1 MIVIHL
7 LVIACAILA
16 FGPRLKRW
24 PAALPLVALAAVI
37 AFIAFDTRPMRT
49 IITVL
54 GAPSITTVALL
65 VDLASRRIFGRPLFQ
80 ARERRMML
88 WFLAAALIVV
98 YPTALGFVRIFD
110 FYRTGFLAAAPG
122 VLAAAGIFLLLRRQY
137 GAAAVALIAL
147 LALDVPLLPS
157 VNVFDYLVDPFGGI
171 AALGWAIVQ
180 LVKAIR
186 RRFTAAAAPAAQP
199 VAGDVLEPA

>member
-7 LVIACAILA
+7 LVIAGAILA
-16 FGPRLKRW
+16 FGPRLKKW

-37 AFIAFDTRPMRT
+37 AFIAFDTRLTRT
-49 IITVL
+49 IVTVL
-54 GAPSITTVALL
+54 GAPSITTAALL
-65 VDLASRRIFGRPLFQ
+65 VDLATRRVFGRPLLT
-80 ARERRMML
+80 AEERRTLL
-88 WFLAAALIVV
+88 WFLAAASIVV

-110 FYRTGFLAAAPG
+110 FYRTGFLAVTPG
-122 VLAAAGIFLLLRRQY
+122 VLAAAGIALLLRRQY
-137 GAAAVALIAL
+137 GAAVVALIAL
-147 LALDVPLLPS
+147 LSLDVHLLPS

-171 AALGWAIVQ
+171 VALGWAFVH

-186 RRFTAAAAPAAQP
+186 RRFTAAVALGAHP

>member
-7 LVIACAILA
+7 LVIACVILA

-24 PAALPLVALAAVI
+24 PAALPLVALAAVFV
-37 AFIAFDTRPMRT
+37 FIAFDTRLART
-49 IITVL
+49 IVTVL

-65 VDLASRRIFGRPLFQ
+65 VDLASRRVFGRPLFPAQ
-80 ARERRMML
+80 ERRMML
-88 WFLAAALIVV
+88 WFLAAASIVV
-98 YPTALGFVRIFD
+98 YPTALGFIRILD

-137 GAAAVALIAL
+137 GAAVVALIAL
-147 LALDVPLLPS
+147 LALDVHLLPS

-171 AALGWAIVQ
+171 VALGWAIVQ